1 MKKKHLYKISEMQCQ
16 NTCQIFCLKKK
27 CQELMGNMSAGGG
40 QKKNILNLIYNN
52 EKK

>member
-1 MKKKHLYKISEMQCQ
+1 MSEYMPDFLSQ
-16 NTCQIFCLKKK
+16 KK
-27 CQELMGNMSAGGG
+27 CQELMENMSAGGV